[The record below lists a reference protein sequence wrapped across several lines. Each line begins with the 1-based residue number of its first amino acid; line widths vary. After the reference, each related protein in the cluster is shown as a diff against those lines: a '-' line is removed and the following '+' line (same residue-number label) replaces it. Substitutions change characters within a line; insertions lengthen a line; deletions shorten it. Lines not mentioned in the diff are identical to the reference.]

1 VTGWE
6 STDAD
11 SAGSAYVSQAEHALL
26 VGRRDGTIVHAS
38 DAFCRL
44 LGRSV
49 EEILGRSAT
58 AIGLTNDSEERWV
71 LDRLPPSGQGYR
83 YLREIETVRGRR
95 LVEVE
100 VHGVSVGEELVV
112 ATYRE
117 ATPDIASPS
126 DAHVMGVVIDQAPVG
141 IVVYDRDL
149 RILHVNGAAE
159 RTGRV
164 TPKHLGLRLM
174 DAFPEVSPTL
184 PAAIR
189 NVFETGEAVVNV
201 EAGGV
206 DERSSLL
213 NTFPI
218 RDPANNVALVGCV
231 FSDVTD
237 RTAAERLTRELAAI
251 VMSSDDA
258 ILSKDLDGTIR
269 SWNAGAERLYGITAA
284 EAIGEPITI
293 IEPDHLQG
301 ETHAILSRVATG
313 ERVEHYE
320 TARRRKDGT
329 MVEVS
334 LSVSPIRDGD
344 GHVTAASVIARD
356 VTQRREAERAL
367 VESEGH
373 RRGILAS
380 LLQAEEQERSRI
392 ATELHDD
399 TVQVMTAGLLVMD
412 RVAMAARKSGSPD
425 LESAIVLARATLEE
439 ATDRA
444 RRLMFELR
452 PAILHEQGLTA
463 ALRVLAD
470 QTAREALAQANVECH
485 LGRYEHAIEELV
497 YRTAQEALA
506 NVRKHA
512 DPETI
517 TIEVQEEGGA
527 LIGEIRDDGRGFDMV
542 GVKSRPEAALH
553 LGLDS
558 LVERVRAAGGDL
570 TIDSKPGAGT
580 QVRFSVPLHANRSH
594 AGW

>member
-1 VTGWE
+1 VQG
-6 STDAD
+6 
-11 SAGSAYVSQAEHALL
+11 SAGSAYVAQAEHALL

-49 EEILGRSAT
+49 GEIVGRSAT
-58 AIGLTNDSEERWV
+58 AIGLTNDSKERWV
-71 LDRLPPSGQGYR
+71 LDRLPASGQGYR
-83 YLREIETVRGRR
+83 YLREIDTVRGRR
-95 LVEVE
+95 LIEVE
-100 VHGVSVGEELVV
+100 VHGVSVGEELVF

-117 ATPDIASPS
+117 AAPDITSPS

-141 IVVYDRDL
+141 IVVYDREL
-149 RILHVNGAAE
+149 RILRVNGAAE
-159 RTGRV
+159 RMGQI
-164 TPKHLGLRLM
+164 TPRHLGLRLV
-174 DAFPEVSPTL
+174 DAFPDASPTL

-189 NVFETGEAVVNV
+189 NVFETGEAVVNM
-201 EAGGV
+201 EAAGV
-206 DERSSLL
+206 QERDYLL
-213 NTFPI
+213 NLFPI
-218 RDPANNVALVGCV
+218 RDPANDVALVGCI
-231 FSDVTD
+231 FSDITD
-237 RTAAERLTRELAAI
+237 RAAAERLARELAAI

-269 SWNAGAERLYGITAA
+269 SWNAGAERMYGITAA
-284 EAIGEPITI
+284 EAMGEPITI
-293 IEPDHLQG
+293 IEPDDLHG

-329 MVEVS
+329 IVEVS
-334 LSVSPIRDGD
+334 LSVSPIHAEDGR
-344 GHVTAASVIARD
+344 VTAASVIARD

-367 VESEGH
+367 VESEEH

-380 LLQAEEQERSRI
+380 LLQTEEQERSRI

-399 TVQVMTAGLLVMD
+399 TVQVMTAALFAMD
-412 RVAMAARKSGSPD
+412 RVAMAARKNGSPD

-463 ALRVLAD
+463 ALSVLAD
-470 QTAREALAQANVECH
+470 QTAREAHARANVECQV
-485 LGRYEHAIEELV
+485 GRYAHGIEELV

-517 TIEVQEEGGA
+517 TVTVREEAGI
-527 LIGEIRDDGRGFDMV
+527 LTGEIRDDGQGFDMT
-542 GVKSRPEAALH
+542 GVKLRPQAALH

-558 LVERVRAAGGDL
+558 LAERVRAAGGDV
-570 TIDSKPGAGT
+570 TVDSAPGNGT
-580 QVRFSVPLHANRSH
+580 RIGFSVPLQVDRSQS
-594 AGW
+594 